1 GSLALRGGD
10 LESAAGHLE
19 EAAKLDP
26 RSLEI
31 AEKLAEVYASP
42 NFRDGET
49 RHKAGEL
56 FVEVGRRRIA
66 SRDDAT
72 GINYLRRAVG
82 IDPYSRGSSAAL
94 EEALSGASQWTELDR
109 ILRHRSA
116 VVQDPAERA
125 EVLRRRAA
133 LYRNQLPDREGLIEV
148 LTELV
153 AYEQPGSKAARELR
167 ELLRD
172 DADWDAMARLME
184 AEINALGQDP
194 STPAE
199 LLVSEI
205 LELATVAR
213 EHQGDRDRAAEL
225 LHQALG
231 VMPTHDEALAR
242 YVDHFRERR
251 DWRGLIDLY
260 EFRLDNSREA
270 GAPPDEI
277 VRQLEE
283 IAQLAE
289 LRIGDIDRAIHA
301 WERIAEHEPDSPKV
315 GDAMRR
321 LTARSKM
328 WQQLVASLEHE
339 VATATDPAQRTA
351 VLKRMAQTFRE
362 RQIDPRRAI
371 DLYEQVIEQNPGD
384 DATLKALAELYER
397 EGDDHGLAQTLRRM
411 LELDERRLGAD
422 MARQG
427 RPADA
432 AKEWPVA
439 KRAERLTQLRR
450 LAILYETRL
459 ADVDGVVYAC
469 SAVLELLSGD
479 RDALERMERVLA
491 KAGDPRLEQTLE
503 YHAAAA
509 TSPAERAKL
518 MRRLAKLASE
528 RGDDATALER
538 WEQTLR
544 ASPSDPD
551 ALAAL
556 SELYERA
563 ERWPELAQIL
573 ERRDGGKPL
582 PEPGT
587 PEAAVRALDLERYA
601 LVIDQRLGDAPR
613 AMKAWHRLLELT
625 PKNRLALD
633 ALVRLYRGANK
644 WRELADA
651 LGAQIAS
658 FSAMVAPD
666 DRERACAAAME
677 RAEILEER
685 LGAPGDA
692 IKALDHLLR
701 ELNPN
706 HLEAHTALR
715 RLHEARGDF
724 DAAVRVAER
733 EMYLS
738 PEPHRKVARGLE
750 IGMICRDRLNNPTR
764 ALQAFKRVLELDPEQ
779 DEALAAAA
787 DLLARLGRWKEHVAM
802 VERMLALLPGP
813 DAPEAAEYAEHR
825 RGLVQRIAAATADKL
840 GDPKAAFRWWR
851 RAHDEAPDEQTLADV
866 RRAGEAYG
874 LWREVAEV
882 LTDER
887 KRLVAGSPSGVPTE
901 PDRFVALS
909 RELAALSERR
919 LGDRSRAMAVY
930 AEALAVTPRDLGL
943 LAELDR
949 LASETDQRPSWRAL
963 LDAYDVALAAAPP
976 PERVELHLRRARI
989 LEERSNDSKAAVAEA
1004 LAAFSWAPDREDIRD
1019 ALVALAAKAR
1029 AWADVVAV
1037 DSALIERAGTAARRV
1052 ELLRRKAQVIE
1063 EQLKDAPRAFRTH
1076 LVAMML
1082 APDDADTTSH
1092 LWRLARV
1099 IGRYREADRVPQ
1111 PEAPPAQVQAEAAF
1125 AEAVAVSGRAA
1136 PGKPLPEPRIP
1147 KRAQTEPLLEADLAA
1162 FEATLS
1168 VGDST
1173 QPLDLA
1179 ELEVAA
1185 EKKRQATADP
1195 FASENP
1201 TMTLSPG

>member
-1 GSLALRGGD
+1 
-10 LESAAGHLE
+10 
-19 EAAKLDP
+19 
-26 RSLEI
+26 
-31 AEKLAEVYASP
+31 
-42 NFRDGET
+42 
-49 RHKAGEL
+49 
-56 FVEVGRRRIA
+56 
-66 SRDDAT
+66 
-72 GINYLRRAVG
+72 
-82 IDPYSRGSSAAL
+82 
-94 EEALSGASQWTELDR
+94 
-109 ILRHRSA
+109 
-116 VVQDPAERA
+116 
-125 EVLRRRAA
+125 
-133 LYRNQLPDREGLIEV
+133 
-148 LTELV
+148 
-153 AYEQPGSKAARELR
+153 
-167 ELLRD
+167 
-172 DADWDAMARLME
+172 ME

-397 EGDDHGLAQTLRRM
+397 EGDDQGLAQTLRRM

-450 LAILYETRL
+450 LALLYETRL

-469 SAVLELLSGD
+469 GAVLELLSGD
-479 RDALERMERVLA
+479 RDALERMERVLT

-503 YHAAAA
+503 YHAAAS
-509 TSPAERAKL
+509 TSPAERAKIL
-518 MRRLAKLASE
+518 RRLAKLATE

-587 PEAAVRALDLERYA
+587 SDAAVRALDLERYA

-613 AMKAWHRLLELT
+613 AIKAWHRLLELT
-625 PKNRLALD
+625 PKHRLALD

-666 DRERACAAAME
+666 DRERACAAALE

-692 IKALDHLLR
+692 IKALEHLLR
-701 ELNPN
+701 
-706 HLEAHTALR
+706 
-715 RLHEARGDF
+715 
-724 DAAVRVAER
+724 
-733 EMYLS
+733 
-738 PEPHRKVARGLE
+738 
-750 IGMICRDRLNNPTR
+750 
-764 ALQAFKRVLELDPEQ
+764 
-779 DEALAAAA
+779 
-787 DLLARLGRWKEHVAM
+787 
-802 VERMLALLPGP
+802 
-813 DAPEAAEYAEHR
+813 
-825 RGLVQRIAAATADKL
+825 
-840 GDPKAAFRWWR
+840 
-851 RAHDEAPDEQTLADV
+851 
-866 RRAGEAYG
+866 
-874 LWREVAEV
+874 
-882 LTDER
+882 
-887 KRLVAGSPSGVPTE
+887 
-901 PDRFVALS
+901 
-909 RELAALSERR
+909 
-919 LGDRSRAMAVY
+919 
-930 AEALAVTPRDLGL
+930 
-943 LAELDR
+943 
-949 LASETDQRPSWRAL
+949 
-963 LDAYDVALAAAPP
+963 
-976 PERVELHLRRARI
+976 
-989 LEERSNDSKAAVAEA
+989 
-1004 LAAFSWAPDREDIRD
+1004 
-1019 ALVALAAKAR
+1019 
-1029 AWADVVAV
+1029 
-1037 DSALIERAGTAARRV
+1037 
-1052 ELLRRKAQVIE
+1052 
-1063 EQLKDAPRAFRTH
+1063 
-1076 LVAMML
+1076 
-1082 APDDADTTSH
+1082 
-1092 LWRLARV
+1092 
-1099 IGRYREADRVPQ
+1099 
-1111 PEAPPAQVQAEAAF
+1111 
-1125 AEAVAVSGRAA
+1125 
-1136 PGKPLPEPRIP
+1136 
-1147 KRAQTEPLLEADLAA
+1147 
-1162 FEATLS
+1162 
-1168 VGDST
+1168 
-1173 QPLDLA
+1173 
-1179 ELEVAA
+1179 
-1185 EKKRQATADP
+1185 
-1195 FASENP
+1195 
-1201 TMTLSPG
+1201 